1 MFEAL
6 RTIFRPFNTVFKAL
20 RTLLKLFN
28 TVFKPFNIMFK
39 AFNTVFE
46 AFNFIFEPL
55 NTVAKA
61 CRIVLKS
68 LNAVSKPCQSRGKAR
83 YLVVKPDAAN
93 AKVRAAPGGG
103 SRAAGSRPPLCAGP
117 GEERYI
123 PLPRTCGGGG
133 PAKRGPEGVRRMS
146 ARFDSCRNTGV
157 GSDCRPAQTPSA
169 LEDSGPSP
177 AGSGGGKERNHPAG
191 ESDPKKPPPL
201 RALSA
206 PPRFLPQK
214 NLCASVP
221 LWCIPPTNPA
231 PAKTGH
237 QTRPTLNPC
246 NWKHTKESSTNLRRG
261 S

>member
-6 RTIFRPFNTVFKAL
+6 RTIFKPFNTVFKAL

-28 TVFKPFNIMFK
+28 IVFRPFNIMFK

-93 AKVRAAPGGG
+93 ARARAAPGGG
-103 SRAAGSRPPLCAGP
+103 FRAPGSRPPLCAGP

-133 PAKRGPEGVRRMS
+133 PAKRGPEGVRWMG
-146 ARFDSCRNTGV
+146 ACLGV
-157 GSDCRPAQTPSA
+157 SFVVGWKTPSD
-169 LEDSGPSP
+169 LEDSATSP
-177 AGSGGGKERNHPAG
+177 AGSGGGEERNDPGGAG
-191 ESDPKKPPPL
+191 YPKKPPPL

-214 NLCASVP
+214 NLCAPVP
-221 LWCIPPTNPA
+221 LW
-231 PAKTGH
+231 
-237 QTRPTLNPC
+237 
-246 NWKHTKESSTNLRRG
+246 
-261 S
+261 